1 MTELIE
7 KPEFTY
13 MINSG
18 VYILQPELI
27 NEIPEN
33 ELFHITHL
41 MEKVKSRGGKIG
53 CFPVSE
59 KSWTDIGE
67 WNEYLKLLGI

>member
-41 MEKVKSRGGKIG
+41 MEKVKVEVVK
-53 CFPVSE
+53 
-59 KSWTDIGE
+59 
-67 WNEYLKLLGI
+67 